1 MPKIILV
8 TGFEPFDG
16 ERVNPSW
23 EIAARLDGWT
33 VGDHLV
39 VARRLP
45 CVFAPI
51 LEALD
56 RELTALSP
64 DIVVAIGQAGGRVDL
79 SLERVA
85 INVDDAR
92 IADNTGA
99 RPIDEPVVA
108 GGPAAYFTT
117 LPVKATRQR
126 LHEAGL
132 PASVS
137 NTAGTFV
144 CNHAFYALRHLV
156 ATTHGGV
163 RAAGFVHIPYL
174 PQQALRHPGAASMGL
189 ETLEA
194 AFRIVLDTAVAVRV
208 DEPIA
213 AGATH

>member
-23 EIAARLDGWT
+23 EVAARLDGWT
-33 VGDHLV
+33 TGDYLV

-51 LEALD
+51 LDALD
-56 RELTALSP
+56 RELTALAP
-64 DIVVAIGQAGGRVDL
+64 EIVVAIGQAGGRVDL

-92 IADNTGA
+92 IADNVGA
-99 RPIDEPVVA
+99 RPIDEPVVP

-117 LPVKATRQR
+117 LPVKATRER
-126 LHEAGL
+126 LRDAGL
-132 PASVS
+132 PATVS

-144 CNHAFYALRHLV
+144 CNHAFYALRHL
-156 ATTHGGV
+156 TETRHPTV

-174 PQQALRHPGAASMGL
+174 PQQALRHAGAPSMGI

-194 AFRIVLDTAVAVRV
+194 GFRIVVQTAAEVRV
-208 DEPIA
+208 DARIA